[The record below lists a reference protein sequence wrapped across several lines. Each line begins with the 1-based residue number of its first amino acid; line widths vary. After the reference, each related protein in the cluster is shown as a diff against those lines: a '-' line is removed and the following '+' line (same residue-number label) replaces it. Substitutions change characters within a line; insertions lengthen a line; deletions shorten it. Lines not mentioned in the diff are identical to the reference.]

1 MTKKPGL
8 TKIGKQE
15 TGQSLK
21 RLVQMF
27 SDISHIEK
35 AKNDITAYVKVN
47 SSITNRILKTGF
59 FFARNKEIILDCRIL
74 LLRTLQLGIENR
86 KLMKKFFF

>member
-1 MTKKPGL
+1 M
-8 TKIGKQE
+8 
-15 TGQSLK
+15 GQSLK

-47 SSITNRILKTGF
+47 SSITNRILKTDF
-59 FFARNKEIILDCRIL
+59 FS
-74 LLRTLQLGIENR
+74 IET
-86 KLMKKFFF
+86 KK